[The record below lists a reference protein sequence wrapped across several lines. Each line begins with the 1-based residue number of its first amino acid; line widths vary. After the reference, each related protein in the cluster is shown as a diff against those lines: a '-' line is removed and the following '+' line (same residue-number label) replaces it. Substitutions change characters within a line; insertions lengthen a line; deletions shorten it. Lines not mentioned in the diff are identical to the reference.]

1 MGLETGTYIDS
12 LNSSNPTAGD
22 AVSEGD
28 DHLRLIKSTVKATFP
43 NLSNAVTSTHTELN
57 LLDGVT
63 ANTTELNYV
72 DVTTLGTVQASKAV
86 TADASKDVTGFRN
99 LTLTASSGADHTF
112 VSSGTT
118 NLVIGADEN
127 NEVASSNLI
136 FNVDGTER
144 MRLDSSGNLKFNSGY
159 GSVVTAYGPR
169 AWVNFNG
176 SGTPAARASGGV
188 SSIGDRGT
196 GMFTVNL
203 SVTTPDVNGAVVATS
218 SNNDTASSSEDTN
231 VIAVQNST
239 SALYINLEDSS
250 TGAQK
255 DDAYINVVYMR

>member
-1 MGLETGTYIDS
+1 
-12 LNSSNPTAGD
+12 
-22 AVSEGD
+22 
-28 DHLRLIKSTVKATFP
+28 
-43 NLSNAVTSTHTELN
+43 
-57 LLDGVT
+57 
-63 ANTTELNYV
+63 
-72 DVTTLGTVQASKAV
+72 
-86 TADASKDVTGFRN
+86 ASKDVTGFRN

-159 GSVVTAYGPR
+159 GSVVTAYGLEHG
-169 AWVNFNG
+169 NFNG

-196 GMFTVNL
+196 GKLQSIFL
-203 SVTTPDVNGAVVATS
+203 
-218 SNNDTASSSEDTN
+218 
-231 VIAVQNST
+231 
-239 SALYINLEDSS
+239 
-250 TGAQK
+250 
-255 DDAYINVVYMR
+255 